1 MEGATL
7 SPAIIVAMVLGLVF
21 VAWHHRNSGSNHKLP
36 LPPGPTKLPLLGNVL
51 DMPSSFQWIKFSQ
64 WAEKFDSDIL
74 HLEVAG
80 TDYIV
85 LNSYDA
91 ATDLLEK
98 RSSIYSGRPHYT
110 MLCDLVGWSGDLVLM
125 PYGNEWKSHR
135 KLFQQ
140 EFHPANSSLYLPHE
154 KKALRA
160 FLKSLLDAPEEWGEH
175 TQHLLGAIILGV
187 AYGLHVQPKDDP
199 YIETARKMSDVLTNT
214 LIPGE
219 FLVDSFPI
227 LKYVPSWFPG
237 ASFKR
242 KASSWNGIRNA
253 TITPPFTRVQKA
265 MVNGTAEDCFTL
277 RCLQRLERPERPD
290 PGRDNLSVEE
300 QIIKNTAG
308 TMFEGGSDTGSTA
321 LLTFILAMLCF
332 PHAQREAQE
341 ELDEV
346 IGKER
351 LPDPE
356 DEDSLPYVKALMY
369 ECFRWETVLPL
380 CKYFRSSLP
389 HQVDRDDT
397 YKGYFIPKHSTVIP
411 NVWGMLRDEKTY
423 GPNAHLFEPK
433 RWLLKGSDQRGW
445 KLNPEMRE
453 PTGISFG
460 FGRRVCPG
468 KHMALS
474 SFWLSAS
481 SLLHSFNIT
490 PAIDKDGNPIEP
502 KVEYVSGAQNRPAP
516 FQCTIKPRS
525 EEHAVLIRQALDSNL
540 E

>member
-1 MEGATL
+1 MEGAAL
-7 SPAIIVAMVLGLVF
+7 NPAIIIAT
-21 VAWHHRNSGSNHKLP
+21 RGSTRKLP
-36 LPPGPTKLPLLGNVL
+36 LPPGPKKLPLLGNIL

-64 WAEKFDSDIL
+64 WAEEFDSDIL

-80 TDYIV
+80 TNYIV

-110 MLCDLVGWSGDLVLM
+110 MLYDLVGWTGDLLLM
-125 PYGNEWKSHR
+125 QYDNDWKSHR
-135 KLFQQ
+135 KLFKQ
-140 EFHPANSSLYLPHE
+140 EFHPSNSSLYHPHE
-154 KKALRA
+154 KKPLHS
-160 FLKSLLDAPEEWGEH
+160 FLNSLLDAPEEWSKQ
-175 TQHLLGAIILGV
+175 TRHLMGAIILGV
-187 AYGLHVQPKDDP
+187 AYGLHVQPKNDP
-199 YIETARKMSDVLTNT
+199 DIEAANKMMDVLTRA
-214 LIPGE
+214 LLPGA

-242 KASSWNGIRNA
+242 KANSWNAIRHA
-253 TITPPFTRVQKA
+253 TITPPFMKVKGSYILQK
-265 MVNGTAEDCFTL
+265 TASAYVVYNVL
-277 RCLQRLERPERPD
+277 SIPD
-290 PGRDNLSVEE
+290 PRPDNLSDEE
-300 QIIKNTAG
+300 EIIKNTAG
-308 TMFEGGSDTGSTA
+308 TMFEGEVLALSLLLVNLIFYEGGADTGLTA
-321 LLTFILAMLCF
+321 LLTFVLAMLCF

-341 ELDEV
+341 ELDTV

-351 LPDPE
+351 LPDHG

-369 ECFRWETVLPL
+369 ECFRWETVAPL
-380 CKYFRSSLP
+380 G
-389 HQVDRDDT
+389 
-397 YKGYFIPKHSTVIP
+397 KGI
-411 NVWGMLRDEKTY
+411 LRDKKTY

-433 RWLLKGSDQRGW
+433 RWLLKVPGQRGW
-445 KLNPEMRE
+445 KLNPDMRE

-468 KHMALS
+468 RHMALS
-474 SFWLSAS
+474 SFWLSVS

-502 KVEYVSGAQNRPAP
+502 KVEYISTLQNRPAP

-525 EEHAVLIRQALDSNL
+525 ENMRHS
-540 E
+540 